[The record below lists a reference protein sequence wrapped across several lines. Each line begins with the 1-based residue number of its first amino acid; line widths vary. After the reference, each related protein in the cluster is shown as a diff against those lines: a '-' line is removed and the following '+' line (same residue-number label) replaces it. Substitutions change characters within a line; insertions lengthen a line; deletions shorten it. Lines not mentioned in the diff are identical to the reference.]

1 MAKQVGPVF
10 ITGTIG
16 DICFYKMDGE
26 YYARMKS
33 SLTGKRVK
41 KDRKF
46 RRTMEYAGLM
56 GQASKIAAGVYRLL
70 PEDKRK
76 HTLYRVM
83 TGQVLRMLKDGME
96 PDMVKAWLHTEYL
109 APQNAVPAPETITKA
124 AHRVPLAVAHRLYVT
139 AAGSLLKRG
148 RYHKSA
154 RLRVEEPG
162 PMLPLIN
169 DA

>member
-16 DICFYKMDGE
+16 DICFYRMDGV

-33 SLTGKRVK
+33 SLNSKRVK
-41 KDRKF
+41 KDPKF

-76 HTLYRVM
+76 HTLYRAM
-83 TGQVLRMLKDGME
+83 TGQALRMLKDGME
-96 PDMVKAWLHTEYL
+96 ADVVKAQLYTEYV
-109 APQNAVPAPETITKA
+109 APKAAVPAPVVVNKA
-124 AHRVPLAVAHRLYVT
+124 HSLSTEHRLCVT
-139 AAGSLLKRG
+139 VAGLLAKGG
-148 RYHKSA
+148 RHHELA

-162 PMLPLIN
+162 PMFPLIN